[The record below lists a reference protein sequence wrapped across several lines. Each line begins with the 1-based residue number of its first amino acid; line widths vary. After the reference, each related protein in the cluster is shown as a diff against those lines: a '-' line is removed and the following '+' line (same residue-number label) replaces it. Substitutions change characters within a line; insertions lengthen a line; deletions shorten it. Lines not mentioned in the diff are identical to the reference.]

1 MVTGAPAPLSGS
13 SLGVRAALSAA
24 AFVKP
29 VLAEGMA
36 VPWGL
41 LTFVIGILYGALA
54 RGKQD
59 KSALFKQGIVIG
71 LVLALVLVV
80 IGVLT
85 GAPALGFG
93 GALGIVVTAVILSLL
108 FILGV
113 WIGDLVTGANR
124 RQTV

>member
-1 MVTGAPAPLSGS
+1 
-13 SLGVRAALSAA
+13 
-24 AFVKP
+24 
-29 VLAEGMA
+29 MA

-54 RGKQD
+54 RGRQD
-59 KSALFKQGIVIG
+59 KSQLFKQGLVIG
-71 LVLALVLVV
+71 LVLALVLVL
-80 IGVLT
+80 IGFFV

-93 GALGIVVTAVILSLL
+93 GALGIIVGAIVLSLL

-113 WIGDLVTGANR
+113 WIGDLITGAR